1 MKDQVLA
8 LEWVQENIRK
18 FGGDPKKVTL
28 FGQGSGA
35 IAVHLL
41 MLSPMGKGLFKKAI
55 SQSGTA
61 LKYTSIQTRP
71 LEAAQRLAQKV
82 KCDEVLNKK
91 ENGTGELTMETVLSN
106 STLIVDCLRTVKA
119 KKIAAVHKEA
129 FVRIFM

>member
-1 MKDQVLA
+1 MA
-8 LEWVQENIRK
+8 LQWVQDNIRK

-61 LKYTSIQTRP
+61 LRYDSIQTRP
-71 LEAAQRLAQKV
+71 LEAAQRLATKL
-82 KCDEVLNKK
+82 KCGEVLSQK
-91 ENGTGELTMETVLSN
+91 ENATGEVKLADVLSN
-106 STLIVDCLRTVKA
+106 STLIVECLRSVKA
-119 KKIAAVHKEA
+119 KKIAEVHEEA
-129 FVRIFM
+129 FVRWKI